1 MTIALF
7 ISLYSWFMQFILS
20 IPDSAVL
27 LLTFRI

>member
-1 MTIALF
+1 
-7 ISLYSWFMQFILS
+7 MQFILS